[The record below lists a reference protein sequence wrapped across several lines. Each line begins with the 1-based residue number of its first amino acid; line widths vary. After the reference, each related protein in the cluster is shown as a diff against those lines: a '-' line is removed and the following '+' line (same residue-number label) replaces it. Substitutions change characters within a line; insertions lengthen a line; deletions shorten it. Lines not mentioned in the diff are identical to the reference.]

1 MIRILLCD
9 DDQSA
14 LAVLNDLIAGV
25 TDDGSWKL
33 LYANSLAELIA
44 ICTTE
49 KPHITFTDVKMIGS
63 TEDEVLAA
71 LPDLPP
77 PVIITTGIPA
87 GTFRPGK
94 GMSFLAECFAAGAKD
109 YLEKGTPRFD
119 EARRI
124 MMRTILTA
132 YAPAPQPG

>member
-9 DDQSA
+9 DDQSS
-14 LAVLNDLIAGV
+14 LAVLHDLIAGV
-25 TDDGSWKL
+25 TDDNTWTL
-33 LYANSLAELIA
+33 LYANSLAELKA
-44 ICTTE
+44 ICIAE
-49 KPHITFTDVKMIGS
+49 KPHITFTDVRMLGS

-71 LPDLPP
+71 LPLLPP
-77 PVIITTGIPA
+77 PVIITTAIPS

-132 YAPAPQPG
+132 YAPSPQPG

>member
-9 DDQSA
+9 DDQEA
-14 LAVLNDLIAGV
+14 LAVLNDLIKGV
-25 TDDGSWKL
+25 ADDNSWAL
-33 LYANSLAELIA
+33 LYANSLVELKSICIA
-44 ICTTE
+44 E
-49 KPHITFTDVKMIGS
+49 KPHITFTDVTMIGS
-63 TEDEVLAA
+63 TEDEVLAT

-77 PVIITTGIPA
+77 PVIITTSNPA

-124 MMRTILTA
+124 MLRTLLQA
-132 YAPAPQPG
+132 YAPALKPG